1 MQVSDE
7 FEKQWEGGNFPGWPK
22 ETSGALAHTGAYLD
36 LSAFSSAEELASLGL
51 DRLKS
56 ALMAL
61 NLKCGGY
68 VKAHFVTTAHYVTT
82 RAFRNKISAHFVT
95 TRIS

>member
-1 MQVSDE
+1 MTSDLTYKLTVWLYTVSCFYLYVQVREE
-7 FEKQWEGGNFPGWPK
+7 FEKQWEAGTFPGWSK

-61 NLKCGGY
+61 NLKCGG
-68 VKAHFVTTAHYVTT
+68 
-82 RAFRNKISAHFVT
+82 
-95 TRIS
+95 

>member
-1 MQVSDE
+1 MSRAYLTIADVLQVTDE
-7 FEKQWEGGNFPGWPK
+7 FGKQWEAGTFPGWSR
-22 ETSGALAHTGAYLD
+22 EASGALTHTGAYLD

-61 NLKCGGY
+61 NVKCGG
-68 VKAHFVTTAHYVTT
+68 
-82 RAFRNKISAHFVT
+82 
-95 TRIS
+95 